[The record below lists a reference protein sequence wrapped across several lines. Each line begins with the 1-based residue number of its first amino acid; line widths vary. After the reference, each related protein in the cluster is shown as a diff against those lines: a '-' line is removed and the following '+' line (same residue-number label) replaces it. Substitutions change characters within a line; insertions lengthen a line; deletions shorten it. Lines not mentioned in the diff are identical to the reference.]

1 MFYYLLKIRTLFLN
15 PRLIIIGC
23 LRPSVQFSLLK
34 KAKRFP
40 IISLYLIQNIVL
52 GWLVEPIYWIQKI
65 VYKRPKNMPDP
76 IFIIGSWRSGTT
88 YLHSEIVKAT
98 NAATIRNTFSCC
110 PQAALIFKEFIRK
123 LIPSFK
129 NRFFDWVPLPSE
141 GPQELDIAL
150 LRFTCQHP
158 PSSIGIGESLSSDLE
173 RWYKWE
179 ASPDFKQKLKL
190 ILEWAWIHDGSP
202 GKIFINKAPA
212 FTTKIDLLLEIW
224 PNAKFIYI
232 ERKFGL
238 KTSIEKSIKSFNK
251 EFGFIPYIGNA
262 SEDAQ
267 LTKLFIFEKWKL
279 MKGLINK
286 ENLIEIQYENLID
299 MPKETINNLKK
310 FTGVSNF

>member
-1 MFYYLLKIRTLFLN
+1 MFLN

-23 LRPSVQFSLLK
+23 LRPSVQFYLLK

-40 IISLYLIQNIVL
+40 IISSYLIQNILL
-52 GWLVEPIYWIQKI
+52 GWLVEPIYWIQKAI
-65 VYKRPKNMPDP
+65 YKRPKNMPDP

-88 YLHSEIVKAT
+88 FLHSEIVKAT

-123 LIPSFK
+123 LLPSFK

-158 PSSIGIGESLSSDLE
+158 PSSLGIGESLSSDLE
-173 RWYKWE
+173 RWSKWE
-179 ASPDFKQKLKL
+179 ASLEFKKKLQL
-190 ILEWAWIHDGSP
+190 ILEWAWIHDGYP

-212 FTTKIDLLLEIW
+212 FTTRVDLLLEIW

-238 KTSIEKSIKSFNK
+238 KESIEKSIKSFNK
-251 EFGFIPYIGNA
+251 EFGFIPYVGNA

-267 LTKLFIFEKWKL
+267 LTKSFIFDKWKL
-279 MKGLINK
+279 MKDLINK
-286 ENLIEIQYENLID
+286 ENLIEIQYENLIN
-299 MPKETINNLKK
+299 MPKETINRIKK
-310 FTGVSNF
+310 FTGVNNF

>member
-1 MFYYLLKIRTLFLN
+1 MFLN

-40 IISLYLIQNIVL
+40 IISLYLIQNILL
-52 GWLVEPIYWIQKI
+52 GWLVEPIYWIQKT

-88 YLHSEIVKAT
+88 YLHSEIVRAT

-129 NRFFDWVPLPSE
+129 NRFFDWVPLSSE

-158 PSSIGIGESLSSDLE
+158 PSSLGIGEPLSSDLE
-173 RWYKWE
+173 RWYTWK
-179 ASPDFKQKLKL
+179 ASPDFKKKLQL

-212 FTTKIDLLLEIW
+212 FTTRVDLF
-224 PNAKFIYI
+224 A
-232 ERKFGL
+232 
-238 KTSIEKSIKSFNK
+238 
-251 EFGFIPYIGNA
+251 
-262 SEDAQ
+262 
-267 LTKLFIFEKWKL
+267 
-279 MKGLINK
+279 
-286 ENLIEIQYENLID
+286 
-299 MPKETINNLKK
+299 
-310 FTGVSNF
+310 